1 MSTNLSDDVK
11 VRLRDPQLL
20 DVKDPAAGSA
30 QSIDP
35 GDTFGEGES
44 VFLSKEDV
52 RVFSAEEKEDGTLE
66 PFGSTEEAAFQL
78 LKTAVIP
85 LLQNRGYYD
94 LRQAGDSD
102 FLVGKFID
110 RLVTSQ
116 GPMFLR
122 LNDEEKTPV
131 QIGMGEAPEDNREE
145 RLLELISGLTN
156 LSKA

>member
-52 RVFSAEEKEDGTLE
+52 RVFSAEEKAMDYLCRYLGCR
-66 PFGSTEEAAFQL
+66 AAL
-78 LKTAVIP
+78 LKLINEK
-85 LLQNRGYYD
+85 LE
-94 LRQAGDSD
+94 
-102 FLVGKFID
+102 GK
-110 RLVTSQ
+110 
-116 GPMFLR
+116 
-122 LNDEEKTPV
+122 
-131 QIGMGEAPEDNREE
+131 
-145 RLLELISGLTN
+145 
-156 LSKA
+156 